1 MRFFVFCP
9 AHLATG
15 GTELLHQ
22 LCSHLNDLGIE
33 NYMVYTN
40 CITHK
45 CPTPNTFYKYN
56 VKYVT
61 QYIDAPDSVMVLP
74 ETQIH
79 NISLCNKGLIVVW
92 WLSVDNYFSAY
103 PGLVNNNN
111 IDPFN
116 MKSKINIL
124 HFVQSNYAGTFLST
138 KLKISKYYY
147 LSDYINDDIISI
159 AASESLK
166 RKNICL
172 YNPRKGYENIEPI
185 MKACRNDIQWVPLSG
200 LSPTA
205 LAQIMCLSKV
215 YIDFGSHP
223 GKDRIPREAACCGC
237 CIITNKLGSAANSTD
252 ICIDEKYKISDM
264 KNINLVLETIYDLI
278 DNYEVRQNDFTIY
291 REKILSEK
299 STFFAEISNA
309 ISIVHKVLQSG
320 NNNQSNI
327 SLEQINHI
335 EEILKSLSYISKEL
349 SEQLDSCN
357 SSDSS
362 DIISH
367 ILQANYLLLLQ
378 EEVIDACISNF

>member
-116 MKSKINIL
+116 MKSKKTFCIL
-124 HFVQSNYAGTFLST
+124 FNLIMQVHFYQPN
-138 KLKISKYYY
+138 
-147 LSDYINDDIISI
+147 
-159 AASESLK
+159 
-166 RKNICL
+166 
-172 YNPRKGYENIEPI
+172 
-185 MKACRNDIQWVPLSG
+185 
-200 LSPTA
+200 
-205 LAQIMCLSKV
+205 
-215 YIDFGSHP
+215 
-223 GKDRIPREAACCGC
+223 
-237 CIITNKLGSAANSTD
+237 
-252 ICIDEKYKISDM
+252 
-264 KNINLVLETIYDLI
+264 
-278 DNYEVRQNDFTIY
+278 
-291 REKILSEK
+291 
-299 STFFAEISNA
+299 
-309 ISIVHKVLQSG
+309 
-320 NNNQSNI
+320 
-327 SLEQINHI
+327 
-335 EEILKSLSYISKEL
+335 
-349 SEQLDSCN
+349 
-357 SSDSS
+357 
-362 DIISH
+362 
-367 ILQANYLLLLQ
+367 
-378 EEVIDACISNF
+378 